1 MSHRH
6 SFLNSV
12 LIVHG
17 IVNLIG
23 YDRKVGAMEAY
34 AQAEMERKLLTRLGW
49 KGEPFTQA
57 SLTHTS
63 LTHTSLTNT
72 SLTHTSLT
80 HTSLTHTSLTHTSLT
95 HTSLTHT
102 SLTHTSLTHTSLTHT
117 SLHTRVSHKSRS
129 VAQTLLF
136 ETRAH
141 VTLWHSPYTSHRHLV
156 LFAVDLGRS

>member
-102 SLTHTSLTHTSLTHT
+102 SLTHTSL
-117 SLHTRVSHKSRS
+117 HTRVSHKSRS

-156 LFAVDLGRS
+156 LFAVDLGRG

>member
-57 SLTHTS
+57 
-63 LTHTSLTNT
+63 
-72 SLTHTSLT
+72 SLT

>member
-102 SLTHTSLTHTSLTHT
+102 SLTHTSL
-117 SLHTRVSHKSRS
+117 HTRVSHKSRS

>member
-57 SLTHTS
+57 SLTHSS

-72 SLTHTSLT
+72 SLTHTG
-80 HTSLTHTSLTHTSLT
+80 LTHTSLT

-156 LFAVDLGRS
+156 LFAVDLGRG